1 MKYCPKC
8 GALLDGRF
16 ECSCGFVIDEEDNI
30 HPVIEIDKD
39 LTPDENGDYGRD
51 NLKNYCDTLLNRIK
65 PEIYGINHS

>member
-1 MKYCPKC
+1 MKNEEQKKSLP
-8 GALLDGRF
+8 
-16 ECSCGFVIDEEDNI
+16 FVIDEEDNI
-30 HPVIEIDKD
+30 HPVIEIDND